1 MASKLLDVEVDQVK
15 SSINALFSFLKK
27 KRKNELF
34 DVPVKILMSF
44 TFKSIPKIKNKVIN
58 LNVPHGLGFENQYI
72 CLFVPDLNKRVRDSD
87 PTVFHY
93 KELLAEKKIT
103 CVSEVITLKTLH
115 LEYRPVEAKRKLCN
129 KFDLFL
135 ADRSIFG
142 PLPRI
147 LGRDFF
153 RRKRIPIK
161 VDLKSDKL
169 KEEINSAVNDSFLV
183 ITGRGSCCMAHIAN
197 SSMKQT
203 EVSDNIIAAVNSLC
217 QSIPGG
223 AENIRNI
230 YLKTED
236 SPSLPVYLAASG
248 NADIE
253 DHEQALAQAEPEPEE
268 ITWKLRSDAYVDDN
282 KEIIL
287 CNNDKK
293 RKLLWGNEDFSNT
306 PFKKHIKKKKKG
318 NATVNTSK
326 RKTLKKKKAR
336 EIWKEIKKNKQNKK
350 NVT

>member
-1 MASKLLDVEVDQVK
+1 MASKLLDIEVDQVK
-15 SSINALFSFLKK
+15 SSVNALFSFLKK

-44 TFKSIPKIKNKVIN
+44 TFRSIPKIKNKVIN

-93 KELLAEKKIT
+93 KELLAEKDIT
-103 CVSEVITLKTLH
+103 CISEVITLKTLY
-115 LEYRPVEAKRKLCN
+115 LEYRPFEAKRKLCN
-129 KFDLFL
+129 KFDVFL
-135 ADRSIFG
+135 ADKSVFG

-161 VDLKSDKL
+161 VDLKSNKL

-197 SSMKQT
+197 STMTQT

-236 SPSLPVYLAASG
+236 SPSLPVYLAALG
-248 NADIE
+248 NADI
-253 DHEQALAQAEPEPEE
+253 DPEQALTQTEPEPEE
-268 ITWKLRSDAYVDDN
+268 ITWKLRSDAYVDDD

-293 RKLLWGNEDFSNT
+293 RKLLWGNEDFSNA
-306 PFKKHIKKKKKG
+306 PFKKRTKEKKQK
-318 NATVNTSK
+318 ATVTTSK
-326 RKTLKKKKAR
+326 RKILKKKKAR
-336 EIWKEIKKNKQNKK
+336 EIWKKIKSTKQNKK

>member
-183 ITGRGSCCMAHIAN
+183 ITGRGSCC
-197 SSMKQT
+197 
-203 EVSDNIIAAVNSLC
+203 LC

-306 PFKKHIKKKKKG
+306 PFKKHIKKKKKE